1 MKWALL
7 ALAVALT
14 GCASVADIEQSR
26 ETMSVI
32 SGKDP
37 DTYAKCVVAKLAD
50 SRGPSVIE
58 PLHDGY
64 RVIVPQKFSA
74 DPAAL
79 VDITDRSNG
88 SSIKVHERMSNM
100 PLRPGDVRTAATDCI
115 SG

>member
-1 MKWALL
+1 MKWALI

-14 GCASVADIEQSR
+14 GCASVKDIEESR

-32 SGKDP
+32 SGKSP
-37 DTYAKCVVAKLAD
+37 DAYAKCVVEKLTD
-50 SRGPSVIE
+50 SRGPSLIE
-58 PLHDGY
+58 PYQDGF
-64 RVIVPQKFSA
+64 RVIVPQKFSS

-88 SSIKVHERMSNM
+88 SAIKVHERLSNN
-100 PLRPGDVRTAATDCI
+100 PLRPGDVREAATECI

>member
-14 GCASVADIEQSR
+14 GCASVKDIEESP

-32 SGKDP
+32 SGKKP

-50 SRGPSVIE
+50 SRGPSLIE
-58 PLHDGY
+58 PYQDGL
-64 RVIVPQKFSA
+64 RVIVPQKFSS

-79 VDITDRSNG
+79 VDITDRGRG
-88 SSIKVHERMSNM
+88 SAIKVHERLANN
-100 PLRPGDVRTAATDCI
+100 PLRPGDVREAATECI